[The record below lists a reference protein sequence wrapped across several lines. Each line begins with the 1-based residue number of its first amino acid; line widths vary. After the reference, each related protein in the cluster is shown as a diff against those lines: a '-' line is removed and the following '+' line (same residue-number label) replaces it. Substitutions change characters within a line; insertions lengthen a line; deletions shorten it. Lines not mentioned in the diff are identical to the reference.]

1 MADAEDQA
9 LAEDY
14 SSPVPVEPGV
24 DYAAPEDWSWSR
36 VSASQPSRATFHVN
50 HSDVGRVMVDV
61 IQPLDCPSD
70 APFVLSR
77 NIPIIILD
85 SLDKYWAGES
95 RSRLP
100 LHGLRVP
107 IAGDTVEGAKRA
119 LAADLA
125 AQLRLL
131 LLLSSSR
138 RGKLAPQLKANLD
151 RLKSFMVP
159 AREAGKLQADENG

>member
-1 MADAEDQA
+1 MADPEDRV

-14 SSPVPVEPGV
+14 ACPVTVEPGA
-24 DYAAPEDWSWSR
+24 DHAAPKDWSWR
-36 VSASQPSRATFHVN
+36 LVSASRPSRATFHIS

-61 IQPLDCPSD
+61 IQASDCAPN

-77 NIPIIILD
+77 NVPIIILD
-85 SLDKYWAGES
+85 SLDKYWAGEA

-100 LHGLRVP
+100 LHGLRVS
-107 IAGDTVEGAKRA
+107 IADDTVEGAKRA

-138 RGKLAPQLKANLD
+138 KGKLAPQLKANLD
-151 RLKSFMVP
+151 CLKSFMVP
-159 AREAGKLQADENG
+159 VRYPGKPQDDATD

>member
-1 MADAEDQA
+1 MADPEDRA
-9 LAEDY
+9 LAEDH
-14 SSPVPVEPGV
+14 SAPVVVEPGT
-24 DYAAPEDWSWSR
+24 DHAAPENWSWR
-36 VSASQPSRATFHVN
+36 CISASQPSRATFHIS
-50 HSDVGRVMVDV
+50 HSDVGRVMVDLV
-61 IQPLDCPSD
+61 QPVDCAPD

-107 IAGDTVEGAKRA
+107 ISGDTVEGAKRA

-125 AQLRLL
+125 GQLRLL

-138 RGKLAPQLKANLD
+138 GGKLAPQLKANLEC
-151 RLKSFMVP
+151 LKSFMAP
-159 AREAGKLQADENG
+159 TRDPGNPQAEDKV

>member
-1 MADAEDQA
+1 
-9 LAEDY
+9 
-14 SSPVPVEPGV
+14 
-24 DYAAPEDWSWSR
+24 
-36 VSASQPSRATFHVN
+36 
-50 HSDVGRVMVDV
+50 MVDV
-61 IQPLDCPSD
+61 IQPTDCPPD

-107 IAGDTVEGAKRA
+107 IAGDTVEAAKRA

-138 RGKLAPQLKANLD
+138 GGKLAPQLKANLD
-151 RLKSFMVP
+151 CLKSFMAP
-159 AREAGKLQADENG
+159 AREAGRPPAKPTN